1 MFSFEQNH
9 DTWPIQ
15 VATAIPVTLIEVPS
29 EDYEAASADLVA
41 AGFDL
46 ETDAPL
52 RLILTS
58 GSDADHGLT
67 VVAHHIALDGL
78 SFATI
83 VSDLISA
90 YDARADGRSPI
101 WPSPALDYRDY
112 SAWHRTI
119 LGDPADPQSLA
130 GRQLEFWSD
139 ALAGVDPT
147 LALPVD
153 RSRRPDQ
160 PSSARDV
167 TFELP
172 SFVHAALNEIARA
185 HHCTTFM
192 VLHACLAIALS
203 KITGASD
210 VVIGT
215 PTSGRTHPSFDGAVG
230 MFVGTVALRTLL
242 RGGDTFGE
250 FLSRVRE
257 ADVAALSN
265 ADVPFDWVVDRA
277 VGGSA
282 GDKNSFLRVVLAV
295 DPVAPDSEIAVGTL
309 TAHGTPLP
317 PAHPRFDL
325 EVTVRE
331 DRTIDGD
338 ASGIRGTFRYAAD
351 LFDAGTVQSWV
362 ERLRRV
368 CESITENSSIMLRDI
383 DVLSVTER
391 EELLAWV
398 PGPSIVAQSL
408 PDLFGAVAARHPN
421 AIAVSSGDTRVTY
434 EEVRVRSEGLAAV
447 LIDRGI
453 GVGDRVAVALP
464 RSVDLVV
471 AIIAVVRA
479 GAAYVPIDLQYP
491 DARIHYVLADA
502 GPKAIVSTDE
512 SAGRF
517 VGYEQAVI
525 LVNETA
531 DATGGWP
538 VPQSEAAAT

>member
-1 MFSFEQNH
+1 
-9 DTWPIQ
+9 
-15 VATAIPVTLIEVPS
+15 
-29 EDYEAASADLVA
+29 
-41 AGFDL
+41 
-46 ETDAPL
+46 
-52 RLILTS
+52 
-58 GSDADHGLT
+58 
-67 VVAHHIALDGL
+67 
-78 SFATI
+78 
-83 VSDLISA
+83 
-90 YDARADGRSPI
+90 
-101 WPSPALDYRDY
+101 LDYRDY

-147 LALPVD
+147 LALPTD

-172 SFVHAALNEIARA
+172 STVHAALNEIARA

-242 RGGDTFGE
+242 RGGDTFVE

-277 VGGSA
+277 VGGAA

-317 PAHPRFDL
+317 PVHPRFDL

-331 DRTIDGD
+331 DRTIDG
-338 ASGIRGTFRYAAD
+338 
-351 LFDAGTVQSWV
+351 
-362 ERLRRV
+362 
-368 CESITENSSIMLRDI
+368 
-383 DVLSVTER
+383 
-391 EELLAWV
+391 
-398 PGPSIVAQSL
+398 
-408 PDLFGAVAARHPN
+408 
-421 AIAVSSGDTRVTY
+421 
-434 EEVRVRSEGLAAV
+434 
-447 LIDRGI
+447 
-453 GVGDRVAVALP
+453 
-464 RSVDLVV
+464 
-471 AIIAVVRA
+471 
-479 GAAYVPIDLQYP
+479 
-491 DARIHYVLADA
+491 
-502 GPKAIVSTDE
+502 
-512 SAGRF
+512 
-517 VGYEQAVI
+517 
-525 LVNETA
+525 
-531 DATGGWP
+531 
-538 VPQSEAAAT
+538 